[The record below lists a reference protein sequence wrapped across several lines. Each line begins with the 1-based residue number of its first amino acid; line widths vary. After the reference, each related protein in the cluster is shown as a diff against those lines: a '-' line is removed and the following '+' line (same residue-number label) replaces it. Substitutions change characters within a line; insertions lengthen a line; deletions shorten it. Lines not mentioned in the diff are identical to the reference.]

1 MQTLQQPQR
10 EFYVPPST
18 QVIFVQDFFASE
30 LIGGAELTSDAI
42 IQACPYRLFQMHSHS
57 VTESI
62 VLKNKEKVWV
72 FGNQV
77 GVAPWLLDLYRQHN
91 IEYYFF
97 EYDFKACTYRSTKKH
112 ELATGRCDCHL
123 LPHGKFMSEWMVG
136 ATKLFWCSDGQRDK
150 FYGLYPHLKGRTTD
164 FTQSSTFYPDTV
176 KRLGEIRKRR
186 QSGEIAVQD
195 HWIILNSD
203 SWIKGRDASVQYCRD
218 HSLKYKLVGGVSN
231 DEFIMELA
239 SSKGMVFLPLDI
251 DVGSRTLTECK
262 LVGAEPVVNEFVLH
276 AKEDWFNGRSA
287 EDIEAYLLNGP
298 DRFWR
303 QVRSL

>member
-1 MQTLQQPQR
+1 MQTLQQPRR
-10 EFYVPPST
+10 EFYIPPST
-18 QVIFVQDFFASE
+18 QVIFVQDFFVSE

-42 IQACPYRLFQMHSHS
+42 IQACPYKLFQMHSHS

-62 VLKNKEKVWV
+62 VLKNKEKLWV

-77 GVAPWLLDLYRQHN
+77 GVAPWLLDLFRQHN

-97 EYDFKACTYRSTKKH
+97 EYDFKPCLYISTKKH
-112 ELATGRCDCHL
+112 ELATGACDCHL
-123 LPHGKFMSEWMVG
+123 LPHGKFMSEWMTG
-136 ATKLFWCSDGQRDK
+136 ARKLFWCSDGQRQK
-150 FYGLYPHLKGRTTD
+150 FYNLYPHLKGRTTD

-186 QSGEIAVQD
+186 QSGEIVVQD

-203 SWIKGRDASVQYCRD
+203 SWIKGRDVSVQYCRD
-218 HSLKYKLVGGVSN
+218 HGLKYKLVGGVSN

-262 LVGAEPVVNEFVLH
+262 LVGAEPIVNEFVLH

-287 EDIEAYLLNGP
+287 EDIEAYLLDGP

-303 QVRSL
+303 QARSL